1 MKRAISNSP
10 SNAQKKAKTATSESR
25 NNQFDPKQ
33 HGWNKTARHGWVNK
47 YTAECVDIKPQYRAS
62 HQKGASL
69 DIVNNNADDDEAD
82 FEVIEEMLHPQ
93 TAARLNM
100 LRKQKLDEMLAN
112 MKEPGLKVVACVQP
126 TRYGRRICR
135 YGLWVQFKVG
145 NNMNVGS
152 ERILVETFHTK
163 TGTNKL
169 EEAGVK
175 IGDELIR
182 VGNVHVADWK
192 MERVMKL
199 LKDIKPEQTN
209 VEMEFVRET
218 IFQYMHRNGL
228 NSKDWFGDNEEDQED
243 QEDQD
248 DDEEELPATGAKP
261 KP

>member
-1 MKRAISNSP
+1 
-10 SNAQKKAKTATSESR
+10 
-25 NNQFDPKQ
+25 
-33 HGWNKTARHGWVNK
+33 
-47 YTAECVDIKPQYRAS
+47 
-62 HQKGASL
+62 
-69 DIVNNNADDDEAD
+69 
-82 FEVIEEMLHPQ
+82 
-93 TAARLNM
+93 
-100 LRKQKLDEMLAN
+100 
-112 MKEPGLKVVACVQP
+112 
-126 TRYGRRICR
+126 
-135 YGLWVQFKVG
+135 
-145 NNMNVGS
+145 
-152 ERILVETFHTK
+152 
-163 TGTNKL
+163 L

>member
-1 MKRAISNSP
+1 MKRAITNSP
-10 SNAQKKAKTATSESR
+10 SNAQKKAKTATSESS

-33 HGWNKTARHGWVNK
+33 HGWNKTAR
-47 YTAECVDIKPQYRAS
+47 
-62 HQKGASL
+62 
-69 DIVNNNADDDEAD
+69 
-82 FEVIEEMLHPQ
+82 
-93 TAARLNM
+93 
-100 LRKQKLDEMLAN
+100 AN

-152 ERILVETFHTK
+152 ERILVEKFHTK

-209 VEMEFVRET
+209 IEMEFVRET

-228 NSKDWFGDNEEDQED
+228 NSWFGDNEEDQDD
-243 QEDQD
+243 QENQD